1 MSADFM
7 ACAVRKTEELSSVG
21 ISQTA
26 DLYKEVS
33 MTGYL
38 AIARA
43 GHDKGVLYVIVG
55 EDETH
60 VYLCDGKARGMSRP
74 KKKNRRHVQII
85 KQTVDPCIVRRL
97 IMKESVFDH
106 EIKYAIKQYLA
117 TRQFQ

>member
-1 MSADFM
+1 
-7 ACAVRKTEELSSVG
+7 
-21 ISQTA
+21 
-26 DLYKEVS
+26 

-43 GHDKGVLYVIVG
+43 GHDKEVLYVIVG

-60 VYLCDGKARGMSRP
+60 VYLCDGRARGMARP

-85 KQTVDPCIVRRL
+85 KQTVNQSIVNRL
-97 IMKESVFDH
+97 LMKEPVYDH

-117 TRQFQ
+117 TRQSP